1 MQGIKLSSAKQ
12 PIPAIT
18 LKKGEALMLRTCKAD
33 GTSSVSRLVNG
44 WVVYSIPFQWPKKG
58 KVSCDD
64 WNPKPICGGG
74 LHGLLWGAGVAANL
88 SGEAD
93 AAWLVVRIKT
103 SDAVVVGIG
112 KVKVPSGNVVYFG
125 DRDTAVALI
134 QKHAPAGTDVVYR
147 TATAGDRGKATAGNW
162 GTATAGYGGKATAG
176 DRGTATAG
184 DRGTATAGY
193 GGTATAGDRGTATA
207 GDRGTATAGDRG
219 KATAGNDGKATAG
232 DRGTATAGN
241 WGTATA
247 GNWGTATAGYGG
259 TLVFH
264 YLIGRKYQTATFEV
278 GKDNI
283 ELNVKYRVTEKGK
296 PYKVT
301 E

>member
-162 GTATAGYGGKATAG
+162 GTATAGYGG
-176 DRGTATAG
+176 
-184 DRGTATAGY
+184 
-193 GGTATAGDRGTATA
+193 
-207 GDRGTATAGDRG
+207 
-219 KATAGNDGKATAG
+219 
-232 DRGTATAGN
+232 
-241 WGTATA
+241 
-247 GNWGTATAGYGG
+247 